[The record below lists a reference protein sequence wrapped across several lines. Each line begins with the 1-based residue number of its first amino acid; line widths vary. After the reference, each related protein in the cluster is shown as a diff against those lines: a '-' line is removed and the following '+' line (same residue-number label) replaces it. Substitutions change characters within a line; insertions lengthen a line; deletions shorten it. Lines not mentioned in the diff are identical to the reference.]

1 MGLSKNILYGLFI
14 DRAVFCKYLNGD
26 TSYGFQKY

>member
-1 MGLSKNILYGLFI
+1 MGLSKSIYGLFI
-14 DRAVFCKYLNGD
+14 DRAIVCKYLNGD